1 MDVYVN
7 RWRGLGMAALFLSL
21 ASWSAPGPAQ
31 QLDGKRL
38 FQQRCASCHAVQPG
52 KSGVGPTLFAVM
64 GRKAGSVEGARYSD
78 AMRSAATVWDD
89 ATLDRFLANPRQ
101 AIPGTSMLIA
111 IQNPG
116 ERAALVD
123 FLKTLR

>member
-1 MDVYVN
+1 
-7 RWRGLGMAALFLSL
+7 MATLVISM
-21 ASWSAPGPAQ
+21 ASWPTLNHAQ

-52 KSGVGPTLFAVM
+52 AGKNSVGPSLFAVI

-78 AMRSAATVWDD
+78 AMRNAETVWDE

-111 IQNPG
+111 IQDPG